1 MPRTDQGNATARHK
15 GFNSKVAEIS
25 AFLGSAL
32 TTIDPKGRMAIPA
45 NFRNPLIYGSKG
57 ESIAVLSFNTEGQ
70 CLQGSGTARL
80 DSLLLQMQQREE
92 MANAQGEEFRTEV
105 FGGARF
111 TTTFRITF
119 DGSGRLI
126 LPKLLVAMARI
137 DKHVFF
143 SGNGTDFSVWGVEH
157 LLSLDDPRLASQQY
171 VARFMMEELGGKA

>member
-1 MPRTDQGNATARHK
+1 M
-15 GFNSKVAEIS
+15 AEIS

-57 ESIAVLSFNTEGQ
+57 ESVAVLSFNAEGQ
-70 CLQGSGTARL
+70 CLQGCGTARL
-80 DSLLLQMQQREE
+80 DSLLSQMQHREQLASE
-92 MANAQGEEFRTEV
+92 QGEEFRTEL
-105 FGGARF
+105 FGGPRF
-111 TTTFRITF
+111 NTTFRITF

-143 SGNGTDFSVWGVEH
+143 SGNGTDFSIWGVEH
-157 LLSLDDPRLASQQY
+157 LLAMDDPRLASQQY
-171 VARFMMEELGGKA
+171 IARFMMDELGGKA

>member
-1 MPRTDQGNATARHK
+1 M
-15 GFNSKVAEIS
+15 AEIS

-45 NFRNPLIYGSKG
+45 NFRNPLIYASKG
-57 ESIAVLSFNTEGQ
+57 ESLAVLSFNAEGQ
-70 CLQGSGTARL
+70 CLQGCGTTRL
-80 DSLLLQMQQREE
+80 ESLLQQMQQREE
-92 MANAQGEEFRTEV
+92 AANAQGEEFRTEV
-105 FGGARF
+105 FGGSRF
-111 TTTFRITF
+111 NTTFRIAF

-171 VARFMMEELGGKA
+171 VARFMMDELGGKA